1 MTIDWTLAVW
11 VGEWLIRLVMLIYVP
26 QRRSPAA
33 ARTWLLCIF
42 LFPYGGLFLYAL
54 FGRPSLPR
62 RRVEMQ
68 ETVSELIRTVG
79 PQVLR
84 EVNLK
89 RPEVKPEF
97 DQAVTLAQ
105 NLGDFGIIGNNS
117 VELLADYDGTI
128 GRLVADIDAARDHVH
143 LLYYI
148 FAADDTGI
156 RVADALER
164 AVKRGVQCR
173 VLMDSL
179 GSRRGLRR
187 LAPRL
192 RAAGVE
198 VHGMLPTSLL
208 RLGTNRF
215 DLRNHR
221 KIAVVDAR
229 VGYVGSQNLVNAQF
243 KEGITYE
250 ELVVRVTGPVVNQLQ
265 VVFAADWYFETG
277 QAFDLAA
284 IFPPPALTGTTPT
297 QVLPSGPGYPQ
308 ANTQRLMVAL
318 IHGARERVVIT
329 TPYFIPD
336 TAFLQALQTAVL
348 RGVDV
353 HLVVSRKA
361 DQLLV
366 GWAQR
371 SYYEELLDAGVK
383 IHLYRRNFLHAKH
396 MSVDDHI
403 ALIGSSN
410 IDIRSFTLNAEVSL
424 LVYDPEVAG
433 RLHAQ
438 QDRYFA
444 QADLLTAEGWAQRP
458 TVVKVGQNVARLM
471 DSLL

>member
-1 MTIDWTLAVW
+1 
-11 VGEWLIRLVMLIYVP
+11 
-26 QRRSPAA
+26 
-33 ARTWLLCIF
+33 
-42 LFPYGGLFLYAL
+42 
-54 FGRPSLPR
+54 
-62 RRVEMQ
+62 
-68 ETVSELIRTVG
+68 
-79 PQVLR
+79 
-84 EVNLK
+84 
-89 RPEVKPEF
+89 
-97 DQAVTLAQ
+97 
-105 NLGDFGIIGNNS
+105 
-117 VELLADYDGTI
+117 
-128 GRLVADIDAARDHVH
+128 
-143 LLYYI
+143 
-148 FAADDTGI
+148 
-156 RVADALER
+156 
-164 AVKRGVQCR
+164 
-173 VLMDSL
+173 
-179 GSRRGLRR
+179 
-187 LAPRL
+187 
-192 RAAGVE
+192 
-198 VHGMLPTSLL
+198 
-208 RLGTNRF
+208 
-215 DLRNHR
+215 
-221 KIAVVDAR
+221 
-229 VGYVGSQNLVNAQF
+229 
-243 KEGITYE
+243 
-250 ELVVRVTGPVVNQLQ
+250 
-265 VVFAADWYFETG
+265 
-277 QAFDLAA
+277 
-284 IFPPPALTGTTPT
+284 
-297 QVLPSGPGYPQ
+297 
-308 ANTQRLMVAL
+308 
-318 IHGARERVVIT
+318 
-329 TPYFIPD
+329 